1 MFVRYIAHEVRTPLN
16 TAIMGLQVLT
26 DELRNATADCQDTV
40 FVVRDSCK
48 IAVEVLNEL
57 LTFDK
62 LESGTLL
69 FEKSTIK
76 ALSLIQQ
83 TVKPFTVQVLH
94 VAFASRACSSCHTC
108 ICS

>member
-16 TAIMGLQVLT
+16 TAIMGLQVLS
-26 DELRNATADCQDTV
+26 DEMHDASAGCQETLV
-40 FVVRDSCK
+40 EVRDSCK

-69 FEKSTIK
+69 LEKSLVN
-76 ALSLIQQ
+76 ALKLINRA
-83 TVKPFTVQVLH
+83 VKPFNAQVCALL
-94 VAFASRACSSCHTC
+94 CDWL
-108 ICS
+108 